1 MPAAIYGA
9 IGYDPAESW
18 RFGDAHF
25 MSVDSGASVAV
36 MSAQKPAAAKI
47 GHAFCHKTNGK
58 IMV

>member
-1 MPAAIYGA
+1 MAPSGMIQQNRG
-9 IGYDPAESW
+9 G
-18 RFGDAHF
+18 FGDAHF

-36 MSAQKPAAAKI
+36 MSAQKPAAAKM